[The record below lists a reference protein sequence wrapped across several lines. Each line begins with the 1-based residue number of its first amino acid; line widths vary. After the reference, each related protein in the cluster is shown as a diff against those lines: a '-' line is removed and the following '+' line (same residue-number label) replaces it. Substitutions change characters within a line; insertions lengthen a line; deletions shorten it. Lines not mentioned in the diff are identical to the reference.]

1 MENQGIAEVLR
12 VLTNRVKNSEN
23 KVKMAKKISIN
34 NELDKV
40 KKKLIRNTLAI
51 PSKKRDMSLKYPKG
65 DDGLTEKQRVFVE
78 IYTENE
84 GRMTPTACARQAGYK
99 AERANV
105 TASELLNIKKF
116 PRVTAAVMKR
126 REEIATTHRVQM
138 NKHVQELARL
148 REKALGEK
156 SYSAAVNAERLRG
169 QAAGLYI
176 ERREIRTGSIDD
188 MSRED
193 VLKQLKEL
201 GLDGKFKKEGNQT
214 VLSVEEEKKSN
225 GEGIKDITEVQTESS
240 EGQDEV

>member
-1 MENQGIAEVLR
+1 M
-12 VLTNRVKNSEN
+12 T
-23 KVKMAKKISIN
+23 KKFSIN
-34 NELDKV
+34 NKLDGI
-40 KKKLIRNTLAI
+40 KKQLTRNTLAI

-65 DDGLTEKQRVFVE
+65 NDGLTEKQRVFVE
-78 IYTENE
+78 IYTDNE
-84 GRMTPTACARQAGYK
+84 GRMTPTACARQAGYNVD
-99 AERANV
+99 RAHV
-105 TASELLNIKKF
+105 TASELLNTKKF
-116 PRVTAAVMKR
+116 PRVVAAVMKR
-126 REEIATTHRVQM
+126 REEIADTHRVQM
-138 NKHVQELARL
+138 GKHVQELARL
-148 REKALGEK
+148 RERALGEK

-188 MSRED
+188 MSRDD